1 MSCLQVS
8 LPNLEVLDIADLE
21 NLERLGH
28 GPLSVGSLSKLKE
41 FSVNDCGKLL
51 CVFASHL
58 LPMLQDLE
66 KLIIKCCN
74 LLEVVFELEGVDC
87 NEPNPDILSPLKLVE
102 LHCLPKLNY
111 ISRRDPMGFK
121 YIQTLDIIE
130 CDSLRCVF
138 SPTMTTIIPQLRKLK
153 IWSCEKL
160 SRIVAEE
167 NGLGE
172 STMDEVEFPQ
182 LETVELR
189 SLPNLVSF
197 FPNMNTT
204 LGKST
209 GHYHNPLQSQPLFN
223 EKVAVPSLKY
233 LELIRLENV
242 SNLWCSELP
251 TSSFSKLKKL
261 EVRYCASLRNIFHP
275 SMARGL
281 VNLQELIIKG
291 CSTLEAIVGKEEEVQ
306 GGHGRKI
313 DKTLFPQL
321 GELQLGSLPNLR
333 RFCHFTH
340 PLELPLLNEMDILF
354 CPRMDEFSLGHVS
367 APNLSLPDTLWNG
380 DLNNA
385 MQLLQKNG
393 DDPMVI
399 SKEKPRTLDN
409 VTDKTTPCQLAEI
422 VDPTQLQLVVM
433 PDSTNSAHKVAQL
446 LYNRSGDGVLA
457 ARSNGILRLWKWG
470 WSEHNLTGKATARIV
485 PHLWQPPSGR
495 VMANDL
501 TGVNLEKA
509 VPCMALSENGF
520 CIISACGG
528 KFKLFNLYTFEV
540 VASSI
545 PPPPA
550 STFAAFYSQCYI
562 LAIGMEDS
570 TIHIYNVQGMEIKS
584 KLRGHQKC
592 ITGLVFSTNLKI
604 LVSSGA
610 DAQLCIWTINTW
622 EKLKSVPIQ
631 LPAGKARNGDTR
643 VQFHSDQTHL
653 LVSHETQLAIYDASN
668 MDRIRQWVPQDVLP
682 APISF
687 AAYSCNSQIVYTS
700 FCDGNIGVFDAD
712 SLTLRCRIAPSA
724 YLSPALLSGS
734 QAVYPSVIAA
744 HPQKPGQFAIGLTEG
759 SVIVM
764 ERPTIRRVN
773 GMLNGRTASSSNGSN
788 DKPDQ
793 KREKQYWSLD
803 DDSYSDDGD
812 DDDGISSLSKVKEL
826 QNEVDPMSI
835 TLDDNTDK
843 TTLWP
848 SAEIVDPTQCRLVA
862 IPDSTNEAHK
872 VARVLYANSGN
883 CILAL
888 QCNGIVRLWKWGG
901 SQHSRNEMATASV
914 VPQQWQPASGLAMT
928 NDVTGVNLEEAVPCI
943 ALPNDDSCVIS
954 ACGGHLSKFDMM
966 TFKVMLR
973 FMPSPPAS
981 TFLALYPKDNNIIA
995 IGMED
1000 STIHIGDFRANEVQY
1015 ILKGH
1020 QKHITGFAFSSSLK
1034 IMVSSGADAQL
1045 CTWSLETWENLE
1057 SVPIQLPA
1065 CKPCN
1070 GNTRVQFHS
1079 DQIHLLV
1086 SHETQLAI
1094 YDAFKMDRICQWVPQ
1109 DVLPAPISCATYSCD
1124 SQLVYASFCDGNI
1137 GVFDADSLM
1146 PRCRIVPSAYLSPAL
1161 SSGSQ
1166 AVYPLDIAAHPRL
1179 LNQLAIGL
1187 TDGSVIVM
1195 EPPKKPGLDG
1205 GIASSS
1211 NASNQTPDQGEDVD
1225 VDEDLDE
1232 DVDEDAL
1239 ITTRTRTS
1247 TATTSTHDEE
1257 EDLEEKRKKEEEE
1270 KEKKGK
1276 APLSG

>member
-28 GPLSVGSLSKLKE
+28 GPVTVGSLSKLKE
-41 FSVNDCGKLL
+41 FLVNDCGKLL

-87 NEPNPDILSPLKLVE
+87 NEPNPEILSPLKLVE

-111 ISRRDPMGFK
+111 ISKRDPMGFK

-130 CDSLRCVF
+130 CNSLRCVF
-138 SPTMTTIIPQLRKLK
+138 SPTMKKIIPQLRKLK

-204 LGKST
+204 LEKST
-209 GHYHNPLQSQPLFN
+209 GHYHNPLQSQPQPLFN
-223 EKVAVPSLKY
+223 EKVTVPSLMY
-233 LELIRLENV
+233 LELIRLKNV

-281 VNLQELIIKG
+281 VSLQELLIKG
-291 CSTLEAIVGKEEEVQ
+291 CSTLEAVVGKEEEVQ

-340 PLELPLLNEMDILF
+340 PLELPLLSEMDILF

-367 APNLSLPDTLWNG
+367 APNLSLPGILWNG

-399 SKEKPRTLDN
+399 SKEKPKTLDN
-409 VTDKTTPCQLAEI
+409 VTDRTTPCQLAEI

-457 ARSNGILRLWKWG
+457 ARCNGILRLWKWG
-470 WSEHNLTGKATARIV
+470 WSEHNLTGKKRLLNSGRMVLKATARIV
-485 PHLWQPPSGR
+485 PHLWQPPNGQ

-509 VPCMALSENGF
+509 VPCMELLENGYIF
-520 CIISACGG
+520 SACGG
-528 KFKLFNLYTFEV
+528 RFRLFNLYTFK
-540 VASSI
+540 AFNIS
-545 PPPPA
+545 PPPLPA
-550 STFAAFYSQCYI
+550 STFLAFYPQYNI
-562 LAIGMEDS
+562 LAIGREDS
-570 TIHIYNVQGMEIKS
+570 TIHIHNAWGKREIKS
-584 KLRGHQKC
+584 KLKGHQKC

-631 LPAGKARNGDTR
+631 LPAGKASNGDTK
-643 VQFHSDQTHL
+643 VQFHSDQTRL

-668 MDRIRQWVPQDVLP
+668 MDRIRQWVPQDVLL

-724 YLSPALLSGS
+724 YLSPALLSRS

-773 GMLNGRTASSSNGSN
+773 GMLNGRTASSSNASN
-788 DKPDQ
+788 HKPNQ

-803 DDSYSDDGD
+803 DDSYSYSDDDDGD
-812 DDDGISSLSKVKEL
+812 DDDDDSISSLSK
-826 QNEVDPMSI
+826 NEVDPMST
-835 TLDDNTDK
+835 TLDIDITDK
-843 TTLWP
+843 TTLCP
-848 SAEIVDPTQCRLVA
+848 LAEIVDPTQCRLVA
-862 IPDSTNEAHK
+862 MPDSTNEAHK
-872 VARVLYANSGN
+872 VARVLYTNSGN
-883 CILAL
+883 SVLAL
-888 QCNGIVRLWKWGG
+888 HCNGIIRLWKWDV
-901 SQHSRNEMATASV
+901 SQHNRSGMASV

-928 NDVTGVNLEEAVPCI
+928 NDLTGAKLEEVVPCI
-943 ALPNDDSCVIS
+943 ALKELYGVIS
-954 ACGGHLSKFDMM
+954 ACGGVISIFDIS
-966 TFKVMLR
+966 TFKVVYTYMT
-973 FMPSPPAS
+973 PPPAS
-981 TFLALYPKDNNIIA
+981 TFLAVYPKDNFIQA

-1000 STIHIGDFRANEVQY
+1000 STIYIFYGRVGEVQY

-1020 QKHITGFAFSSSLK
+1020 QKRITGLAFSVNLK
-1034 IMVSSGADAQL
+1034 ILVSSGADAQL
-1045 CTWSLETWENLE
+1045 CTWSLKTWDNLK
-1057 SVPIQLPA
+1057 SVPIQLPSG
-1065 CKPCN
+1065 KPCN
-1070 GNTRVQFHS
+1070 GDTRVQFHS
-1079 DQIHLLV
+1079 NQIRLLV

-1094 YDAFKMDRICQWVPQ
+1094 YDASKMDRIRQWVPQ
-1109 DVLPAPISCATYSCD
+1109 DVLPAPISCATYSYD

-1146 PRCRIVPSAYLSPAL
+1146 LRCRIVPSAYLSPAL

-1166 AVYPLDIAAHPRL
+1166 AVYPLDIAAHPQL
-1179 LNQLAIGL
+1179 PNQFTIGL
-1187 TDGSVIVM
+1187 TDGSVVVM
-1195 EPPKKPGLDG
+1195 EPPTITGLDG
-1205 GIASSS
+1205 GTASSS
-1211 NASNQTPDQGEDVD
+1211 NASNQTPDQLY
-1225 VDEDLDE
+1225 DLDWE
-1232 DVDEDAL
+1232 F
-1239 ITTRTRTS
+1239 
-1247 TATTSTHDEE
+1247 
-1257 EDLEEKRKKEEEE
+1257 
-1270 KEKKGK
+1270 
-1276 APLSG
+1276 